1 MNQQISFINHL
12 SSGLSPETFQISE
25 IIDEGAFGRVF
36 KCSSSSDLSHTY
48 AIKSISLKKAA
59 KNQSDQDL
67 RIRDIKREIQILET
81 IQQTSPT
88 PTSIIQFYGYY
99 IEENR
104 YKDQDYCFVFDFMAK
119 NFKDHIEEKQRSN
132 RRFSL
137 GELIGFY
144 KQILY
149 GMAFLQSLG
158 VTHRDL
164 KPSNLMLDEKGNIKI
179 IDFGISMNIS
189 DLIKNDEQEQLLTM
203 ATQNDQNNVNIEI
216 GGTKLYF
223 SPEIL
228 ENWIKIKQNPG
239 KNLNHIDI
247 NPYKS
252 DVFSFALI
260 LLEAATFKKV
270 IHKDNLSKQR
280 EYVDENLKMF
290 SDIYGNTEEKKD
302 FKFLFKKLKKCLVFE
317 PKERPDFLTL
327 FREDIKIKKI
337 PEHICI
343 EEESIDSDLN
353 NGSKEFDN
361 MKKINKAI
369 NFRNEELMKENKKL
383 KEDLEILYQKNE
395 ELKFENEKLKQEIL
409 KVQKLNEA
417 DVDKFKDKINV
428 FEEKNRTF
436 LAKSEEFKSQEK

>member
-25 IIDEGAFGRVF
+25 IIDEGGFGRVF
-36 KCSSSSDLSHTY
+36 KCSNDSHQY

-67 RIRDIKREIQILET
+67 KIRDIKREIQILET
-81 IQQTSPT
+81 IQETFPK
-88 PTSIIQFYGYY
+88 PTSIIPFYGYY

-119 NFKDHIEEKQRSN
+119 NFKDHIDEKQKSKT
-132 RRFSL
+132 RFTL
-137 GELIGFY
+137 KELLGFY

-164 KPSNLMLDEKGNIKI
+164 KPSNLMMDEQGNIKI
-179 IDFGISMNIS
+179 IDFGISINIS

-203 ATQNDQNNVNIEI
+203 ATQNYQNNVNIEI

-239 KNLNHIDI
+239 KNLNHIDV

-252 DVFSFALI
+252 DVFAFALI

-270 IHKDNLSKQR
+270 IHKDNLSKQS
-280 EYVDENLKMF
+280 ENVEENLKLF
-290 SDIYGNTEEKKD
+290 SDIYGNTQERKE
-302 FKFLFKKLKKCLVFE
+302 FKFLFKKLKKCLSFE

-327 FREDIKIKKI
+327 FKEDIKIRKI

-343 EEESIDSDLN
+343 EEESFAVDRDFNKNLN
-353 NGSKEFDN
+353 EFDN
-361 MKKINKAI
+361 MKKNNKVL
-369 NFRNEELMKENKKL
+369 NLRNEELMKETKKL
-383 KEDLEILYQKNE
+383 NEELLTLYQINE
-395 ELKFENEKLKQEIL
+395 ELKSENEKLEQKIL
-409 KVQKLNEA
+409 QIQKLNEL
-417 DVDKFKDKINV
+417 DNDKANEKINF

-436 LAKSEEFKSQEK
+436 LAKSEEFKTQEK